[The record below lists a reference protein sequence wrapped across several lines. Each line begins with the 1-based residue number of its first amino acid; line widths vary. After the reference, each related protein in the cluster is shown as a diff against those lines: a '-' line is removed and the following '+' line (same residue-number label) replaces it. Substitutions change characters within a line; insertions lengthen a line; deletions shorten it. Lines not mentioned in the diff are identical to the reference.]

1 MVRSRIRKLAGRMD
15 AIRRGAEFDERLRRT
30 RVLTRMILDEFNR
43 LKASGEK
50 NDEPLLDKAIRSVVA
65 DQYEDLGPQSVRYIA
80 DGWIENVR
88 GWTRIDWMI
97 NAGREGP
104 PK

>member
-1 MVRSRIRKLAGRMD
+1 MD
-15 AIRRGAEFDERLRRT
+15 ARRRDAEFDERLSRT
-30 RVLTRMILDEFNR
+30 RRITRMILDEFGR
-43 LKASGEK
+43 LDKASGHPGDPEG
-50 NDEPLLDKAIRSVVA
+50 EPLLEVAIRRVVE
-65 DQYEDLGPQSVRYIA
+65 DQYEDLGPENRRYIA